1 MLRIIPITLDIS
13 KVGSQKT
20 VTGIRRNDSNTV
32 KFAISLVDG
41 SSPVNLYD
49 LGSATIIMFGLKPD
63 GKIIINYAEFD
74 YSENKIVYTLNAQD
88 TSAAGVVK
96 WQVKIFENANTVF
109 ATPEFASVIDGDSV
123 DGDDIDSR
131 DSVKALYEAI
141 EYVNELITNNNL
153 SSRYSFMFDIQGRI
167 FSYTWDTDISPNS
180 FAKYSKYEE
189 KINAGHIVWLA
200 SNVTNVQSGALGN
213 ADKVSSIRCE
223 APQDK
228 ITLNDYSECNVQY
241 GSSTLSQFY
250 ILATISW
257 LLNEKADTPV
267 ELSSLSSNVQDLITK
282 RYSFMFDIQGRI
294 FSYTRDTDISP
305 NSFAKYSKYEEKIN
319 ATHIVWLASNV
330 TNVQSGAL
338 GNADKVSSIR
348 CEAPQDK
355 ITLNDYSECNVQ
367 YGSSTLS
374 QFYIL
379 ATISWLL
386 NEKAD
391 TPVELSSLSSNVQDL
406 ITNSLR
412 RIEDSVSTISRLEL
426 MWYCQTNN
434 IYTLTLTGDIAQS
447 FGVADDTRA
456 EMSVSGS
463 WDTYITRVITFPE
476 SSAKW
481 IQIVEG
487 VDGSSDQRTYGTWT
501 KVGGNELTYTQIK
514 NIDGSSINLNTLNQR
529 TFTPFKFYYLY
540 KGTDIIPDLLTNE
553 YVLFFSLTPT
563 AQFIILADGTIYKR
577 TRESTAWEWSA
588 FTKTTAEIESTLGT
602 LNYNQAQALSA
613 IQRLNKTTVL
623 IPDYSIGFNSDGI
636 MIKSSNLLTL
646 GGGDFNSDCSSVYV
660 AQKVTSINNTFF
672 VTAPNVTDLYI
683 DNNEGA
689 VTLPSNIPATVTV
702 HYKDEFK
709 LSDLLVNSAIA
720 SNTKLL
726 NLENTF
732 NGLINGDEVAY

>member
-267 ELSSLSSNVQDLITK
+267 ELSSLSSNVQDLIT
-282 RYSFMFDIQGRI
+282 
-294 FSYTRDTDISP
+294 
-305 NSFAKYSKYEEKIN
+305 
-319 ATHIVWLASNV
+319 
-330 TNVQSGAL
+330 
-338 GNADKVSSIR
+338 
-348 CEAPQDK
+348 
-355 ITLNDYSECNVQ
+355 
-367 YGSSTLS
+367 
-374 QFYIL
+374 
-379 ATISWLL
+379 
-386 NEKAD
+386 
-391 TPVELSSLSSNVQDL
+391 
-406 ITNSLR
+406 NSLR
-412 RIEDSVSTISRLEL
+412 RTESTV
-426 MWYCQTNN
+426 NN
-434 IYTLTLTGDIAQS
+434 MSQLNWDRYLRSDYINTLYLQGNLAEFFEVDN
-447 FGVADDTRA
+447 GTRA
-456 EMSVSGS
+456 EMNVIGS
-463 WDTYITRVITFPE
+463 LDTYITRIITFPGR
-476 SSAKW
+476 SVKW
-481 IQIVEG
+481 VQIVEP
-487 VDGSSDQRTYGTWT
+487 VEGSSVQRVFGEWT
-501 KVGGNELTYTQIK
+501 KKLVDEIADD
-514 NIDGSSINLNTLNQR
+514 IVTLSK
-529 TFTPFKFYYLY
+529 FTPGLREKFNYKIDSFIRSSAAPSCFDLNLLQHMLYYDHVIPGDVDYLSFVIESNDTTNKTQFRLSTNGIEWRKKTYEGWSEWTLAIPSRQITENHLTDELNAVLPKVTVWDIQTSIENNFSVPTTYAGKLGDIVVVTSLSVGSGGIIYQLTRTLTQSGTTLY
-540 KGTDIIPDLLTNE
+540 YWTDITTDT
-553 YVLFFSLTPT
+553 
-563 AQFIILADGTIYKR
+563 
-577 TRESTAWEWSA
+577 STD
-588 FTKTTAEIESTLGT
+588 KMQL
-602 LNYNQAQALSA
+602 
-613 IQRLNKTTVL
+613 
-623 IPDYSIGFNSDGI
+623 PDYSIAFNSDGV
-636 MIKSSNLLTL
+636 MIKSSNSLTL
-646 GGGDFNSDCSSVYV
+646 GGGDFNSECSSVYV
-660 AQKVTSINNTFF
+660 SQKVTSINNTFF
-672 VTAPNVTDLYI
+672 VTAPNITDLYI